1 MPAVWSHVMQKNES
15 DLELLR
21 AEAQNVTLNVGDIII
36 DHIAEMRGILLKRI
50 RHIDMIEDDIF
61 LWEVKLFKN
70 NNSDYTET
78 IMEEEGLKFSIA
90 IGTVECWCT
99 AYATGD
105 LVKVNDNKL
114 GIVMDKTF
122 TKQETMF
129 PYVKVYLIE
138 HNEVYDY
145 GISSLEIVSKA

>member
-1 MPAVWSHVMQKNES
+1 MEPWSGTQ
-15 DLELLR
+15 
-21 AEAQNVTLNVGDIII
+21 LNKTNYD
-36 DHIAEMRGILLKRI
+36 DF
-50 RHIDMIEDDIF
+50 HIDE
-61 LWEVKLFKN
+61 K
-70 NNSDYTET
+70 
-78 IMEEEGLKFSIA
+78 G
-90 IGTVECWCT
+90 WCT